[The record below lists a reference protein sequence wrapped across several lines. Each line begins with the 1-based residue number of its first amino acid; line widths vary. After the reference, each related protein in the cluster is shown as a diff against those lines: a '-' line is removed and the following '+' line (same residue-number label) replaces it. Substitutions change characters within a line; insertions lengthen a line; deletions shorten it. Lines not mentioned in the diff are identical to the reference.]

1 MKLFTYVTNDT
12 DNTINKK
19 LENEKEFDITFKQSQ
34 SILNPVIKLQTD
46 EALETNYAYIPKF
59 ERYYFVRDNTRLN
72 NDVVELTLEVDVL
85 ESYKEDIL
93 ASQGNVTRYRGA
105 NKYYDGSGY
114 ATDAGSGYLT
124 EVRKEHKE
132 YYSDTTP
139 EFEETVLM
147 TMIGGVRD

>member
-19 LENEKEFDITFKQSQ
+19 LEYEKEFDITFKQSQ

-46 EALETNYAYIPKF
+46 EALDTNYAYIPKF
-59 ERYYFVRDNTRLN
+59 ERYYFVRDNNRIN

-85 ESYKEDIL
+85 ETYKEDIL
-93 ASQGNVTRYRGA
+93 ASQGNVSRYRGA
-105 NKYYDGSGY
+105 NKHYDGG
-114 ATDAGSGYLT
+114 GYLT

-147 TMIGGVRD
+147 TMIGGSRD